1 MTDTDWS
8 NATNTNTNDALMRK
22 LNMLEAVACLA
33 RETVDPESFGITPEI
48 GRYSLARTSWTERVS
63 SWFRGNQP

>member
-8 NATNTNTNDALMRK
+8 NVTDTNDALMRK
-22 LNMLEAVACLA
+22 LDMLEAVACLA

-48 GRYSLARTSWTERVS
+48 GSYSLARTSWTERVS